1 MGDGPQGV
9 VILRIIAV
17 PLYCGLN
24 RSRRRLPEI
33 PITNSSFSR
42 LISAENQAKQQTNLN
57 GKSGQEFITKVAS
70 SRFPPNDSKSFSASN
85 RRQVQIQ
92 ITSSCPLFQFKF
104 VCCLA

>member
-1 MGDGPQGV
+1 MGDSPQGV

-57 GKSGQEFITKVAS
+57 WKSGQELINQVAS
-70 SRFPPNDSKSFSASN
+70 SRVPPHDSQSDSASN

-92 ITSSCPLFQFKF
+92 ITNRSEERRVGKEC
-104 VCCLA
+104 